1 MFFSSFFAIFA
12 LLFIKKPMQVR
23 FLQRY
28 VWLINTISQS
38 GGISKEDIDHRWAC
52 SSVNDNHE
60 SVYPNRTF
68 LRHKEDIAEIF
79 GIEIVYNRRT
89 NLYSI
94 AHPGDVRMGELR
106 RWLLNS
112 FVVSNALIES
122 QQLHERILAEQIPEG
137 QEFVPT
143 IIEAMRSNQVLEVA
157 HSRFGQLPQTFTLEP
172 YCLKVFKQRWYMY
185 GRPSNHPDERRIY
198 ALDRVASVR
207 MTNQTFVLPK
217 DFDAEAE
224 FANYYGVFTNREAEL
239 VRVRIN
245 KVGAPY
251 LRTLP
256 LHRSQKE
263 VLATD
268 DYAEFT
274 FWIAPTFDFIQQ
286 LRTYGAQLEV
296 VEPKWLR
303 DEMRAE
309 AEAMTKMYSKI

>member
-1 MFFSSFFAIFA
+1 
-12 LLFIKKPMQVR
+12 MQVR

-38 GGISKEDIDHRWAC
+38 GGISKDDLDRRWAC
-52 SSVNDNHE
+52 SSVNETRE
-60 SVYPNRTF
+60 SVYPNRSF

-79 GIEIVYNRRT
+79 GIEIVYNRKT

-94 AHPGDVRMGELR
+94 ADAGDVRTGELR

-112 FVVSNALIES
+112 FVVSNALLES

-143 IIEAMRSNQVLEVA
+143 IIEAMRNNQVLEVV
-157 HSRFGQLPQTFTLEP
+157 HNRFGQAPQTFTLEP
-172 YCLKVFKQRWYMY
+172 YCLKVFKQRWYVY

-198 ALDRVASVR
+198 ALDRVVSVQVTGR
-207 MTNQTFVLPK
+207 TFVLPE

-251 LRTLP
+251 MRTLP
-256 LHRSQKE
+256 LHHSQKE
-263 VLATD
+263 VLTTD
-268 DYAEFT
+268 DCAEFS
-274 FWIAPTFDFIQQ
+274 FFIAPTFDFIQQ
-286 LRTYGAQLEV
+286 LRTYGSQLEV
-296 VEPKWLR
+296 LAPEWLR
-303 DEMRAE
+303 EEMRKE
-309 AEAMTKMYSKI
+309 AEAMAKMYRE

>member
-1 MFFSSFFAIFA
+1 
-12 LLFIKKPMQVR
+12 MQVR

-28 VWLINTISQS
+28 VWLINTISMC
-38 GGISKEDIDHRWAC
+38 GGISKDDLDRRWAY

-79 GIEIVYNRRT
+79 GIEIVYNRKT

-94 AHPGDVRMGELR
+94 AHTGDVRTGELR

-137 QEFVPT
+137 QGFVPT
-143 IIEAMRSNQVLEVA
+143 IIEAMRNNQVLEVT
-157 HSRFGQLPQTFTLEP
+157 HSRFGQVPQTFMLEP
-172 YCLKVFKQRWYMY
+172 YCLKVFKQRWYVY
-185 GRPSNHPDERRIY
+185 GRPSNHPEERRIY
-198 ALDRVASVR
+198 ALDRVVNVQITNR
-207 MTNQTFVLPK
+207 MFVLPEG
-217 DFDAEAE
+217 FDAEAE
-224 FANYYGVFTNREAEL
+224 FANYYGVFTNREAER

-251 LRTLP
+251 MRSLP

-263 VLATD
+263 VLTTD
-268 DYAEFT
+268 DYVEFT
-274 FWIAPTFDFIQQ
+274 FFIAPTFDFIQQ

-296 VEPKWLR
+296 MEPRWLR
-303 DEMRAE
+303 DEMREE
-309 AEAMTKMYSKI
+309 AEAMMRMYLDK

>member
-1 MFFSSFFAIFA
+1 
-12 LLFIKKPMQVR
+12 MQVR

-38 GGISKEDIDHRWAC
+38 GGISKDDIDHRWAC

-60 SVYPNRTF
+60 SVYPNRSF

-94 AHPGDVRMGELR
+94 AHTGDVRTGELR

-143 IIEAMRSNQVLEVA
+143 IIEAMRTNQVLEVV
-157 HSRFGQLPQTFTLEP
+157 HTRFGQASQMFTLEP
-172 YCLKVFKQRWYMY
+172 YCLKVFKQRWYVY

-198 ALDRVASVR
+198 ALDRVVSVR
-207 MTNQTFVLPK
+207 LTSGTFVLPE

-239 VRVRIN
+239 VRLRVE

-251 LRTLP
+251 MRTLP
-256 LHRSQKE
+256 LHHSQKE
-263 VLATD
+263 VLVTD
-268 DYAEFT
+268 DYSEFT

-286 LRTYGAQLEV
+286 LRTYGSQLEV
-296 VEPKWLR
+296 LEPEWLR
-303 DEMRAE
+303 DEMREE
-309 AEAMTKMYSKI
+309 ARKLLSCYEAGRNSGCANPMKA

>member
-1 MFFSSFFAIFA
+1 
-12 LLFIKKPMQVR
+12 MQVR

-28 VWLINTISQS
+28 VWLINTISMC
-38 GGISKEDIDHRWAC
+38 GGISKDDLDRRWAY

-79 GIEIVYNRRT
+79 GIEIVYNRKT

-94 AHPGDVRMGELR
+94 AHTGDVRTGELR

-137 QEFVPT
+137 QGFVPT
-143 IIEAMRSNQVLEVA
+143 IIEAMRNNQVLEVA
-157 HSRFGQLPQTFTLEP
+157 HSRFGQVPQTFTLEP
-172 YCLKVFKQRWYMY
+172 YCLKVFKQRWYVY

-198 ALDRVASVR
+198 ALDRVVNVQI
-207 MTNQTFVLPK
+207 TNRTFVLPEG
-217 DFDAEAE
+217 FDAEAE
-224 FANYYGVFTNREAEL
+224 FANYYGVFTNREAER

-245 KVGAPY
+245 KVGAPFM
-251 LRTLP
+251 RSLP

-263 VLATD
+263 VLTTD
-268 DYAEFT
+268 DYVEFT
-274 FWIAPTFDFIQQ
+274 FFIAPTFDFIQQ

-296 VEPKWLR
+296 MEPRWLR
-303 DEMRAE
+303 DEMREE
-309 AEAMTKMYSKI
+309 AEAMMRMYLDK